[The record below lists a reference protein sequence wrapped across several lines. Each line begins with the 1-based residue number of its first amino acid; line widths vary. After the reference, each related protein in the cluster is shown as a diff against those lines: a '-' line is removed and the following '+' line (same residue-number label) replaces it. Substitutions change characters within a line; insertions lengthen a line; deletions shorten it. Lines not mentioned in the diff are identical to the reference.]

1 MKCLSKKI
9 SLTFILLLTSLL
21 CGAQSIEQYD
31 LPSPVADITPNT
43 DSTYLGIVFGEYSKS
58 GKLKNNTQCG
68 IFNVKTHKLTYMSD
82 IGDIGKNYFRFLKN
96 GVLIIT
102 TKEKKVVTIKYVDA
116 EQKCVTWGIHNI
128 LSAYHISKPFSM
140 IFAKHQDSLDKDFY
154 LQLRKVNNGEML
166 WREKS
171 LFSKIFTKDYIIDT
185 EESNDS
191 SEIFILS
198 HKLFK
203 FNIHEGV
210 KKEYKY
216 KKTLVNNIYNSD
228 NKIYLTENEQPT
240 YLDMNLNTSDINL
253 YRSGDKL
260 YLTENKQ
267 LTCLDMNLDTL
278 WTKAVAPLSYHNFIE
293 KGDTLY
299 LINMGYINQPAL
311 FHEFSGKYVPQYK
324 KSPYI
329 LSFNKQTG
337 EQIDFIEL
345 DRKKYPDDIHYIY
358 VDSHFY
364 YLDTDSQSFRKV
376 STGKDQIMIALHN
389 GDICITDKKQETI
402 DKYEDKRCYNEMF
415 KIDDTMCIGR
425 ICDYDDM
432 DFFLING
439 KGDVTHHFPK
449 GTKNVCHI
457 GKEIFYCIES
467 KLYGMKL

>member
-9 SLTFILLLTSLL
+9 SPTFILLLTSIL

-31 LPSPVADITPNT
+31 LPLSVADITPNA
-43 DSTYLGIVFGEYSKS
+43 DSTYLGVVFGEFRKN

-96 GVLIIT
+96 GVLRIT
-102 TKEKKVVTIKYVDA
+102 TKEKKVGTIKYVDA

-128 LSAYHISKPFSM
+128 LSAYHISRPFSM

-203 FNIHEGV
+203 FNIYEGV

-216 KKTLVNNIYNSD
+216 KEALENELFRSD
-228 NKIYLTENEQPT
+228 DRLFLTE
-240 YLDMNLNTSDINL
+240 
-253 YRSGDKL
+253 K
-260 YLTENKQ
+260 KQ

-278 WTKAVAPLSYHNFIE
+278 WTRQVTPFSYHRLFE

-299 LINMGYINQPAL
+299 LINRGLIYQPGL
-311 FHEFSGKYVPQYK
+311 FNGITGKYVPQYK

-389 GDICITDKKQETI
+389 GDVCITDKKQETI
-402 DKYEDKRCYNEMF
+402 DKYEDKRCYYEMF
-415 KIDDTMCIGR
+415 KIDDTICVGR
-425 ICDYDDM
+425 KCEDDM

-449 GTKNVCHI
+449 GTKKICHI
-457 GKEIFYCIES
+457 GKEIFYCIDG

>member
-1 MKCLSKKI
+1 MKCLLKKI
-9 SLTFILLLTSLL
+9 SFTFILLLTSLL

-31 LPSPVADITPNT
+31 LPLSVAYITPNA
-43 DSTYLGIVFGEYSKS
+43 DSTYLGIVFGEFRKN

-96 GVLIIT
+96 GVLRIT
-102 TKEKKVVTIKYVDA
+102 TKEKKVGTIKYVDA

-128 LSAYHISKPFSM
+128 LSAYHISRPFSM

-203 FNIHEGV
+203 FNIYEGV

-216 KKTLVNNIYNSD
+216 KEALENELFRSD
-228 NKIYLTENEQPT
+228 DRLFLTE
-240 YLDMNLNTSDINL
+240 
-253 YRSGDKL
+253 K
-260 YLTENKQ
+260 KQ

-278 WTKAVAPLSYHNFIE
+278 WTRQVTPFSYHRLFE

-299 LINMGYINQPAL
+299 LINRGLIYQPGL
-311 FHEFSGKYVPQYK
+311 FNGITGKYVPQYK

-389 GDICITDKKQETI
+389 GDVCITDKKQETI
-402 DKYEDKRCYNEMF
+402 DKYEDKRCYYEMF
-415 KIDDTMCIGR
+415 KIDDTICVGR
-425 ICDYDDM
+425 KCEDDT

-449 GTKNVCHI
+449 GTKKVCHI
-457 GKEIFYCIES
+457 GKEIFYCIDS

>member
-1 MKCLSKKI
+1 MNELLLQITPLFYNNMKCLLKKI
-9 SLTFILLLTSLL
+9 SFTFILLLTSLL
-21 CGAQSIEQYD
+21 CSAQDIKQYD
-31 LPSPVADITPNT
+31 LPSPVAYITPNA
-43 DSTYLGIVFGEYSKS
+43 DSTYLGIVFGEFRKS
-58 GKLKNNTQCG
+58 GRLKNNTQCG
-68 IFNVKTHKLTYMSD
+68 IFNPKTHQMTYMSD

-102 TKEKKVVTIKYVDA
+102 TKEKKVGTIKYVDA

-128 LSAYHISKPFSM
+128 LSAYHISRPFSM

-203 FNIHEGV
+203 FNIYEGV

-216 KKTLVNNIYNSD
+216 KEALENELFRSD
-228 NKIYLTENEQPT
+228 DRLFLTE
-240 YLDMNLNTSDINL
+240 
-253 YRSGDKL
+253 K
-260 YLTENKQ
+260 KQ

-278 WTKAVAPLSYHNFIE
+278 WTRQVTPFSYHRLFE

-299 LINMGYINQPAL
+299 LINRGLVYQPGL
-311 FHEFSGKYVPQYK
+311 FNGITGKYVPQYK

-389 GDICITDKKQETI
+389 GDVCITDKKQETI
-402 DKYEDKRCYNEMF
+402 DKYEDKRCYYEMF
-415 KIDDTMCIGR
+415 KIDDTICVGR
-425 ICDYDDM
+425 KCEDDM

-449 GTKNVCHI
+449 GTKKICHI
-457 GKEIFYCIES
+457 GKEIFYCIDG

>member
-1 MKCLSKKI
+1 MNELLLQITPLFYNNMKHLSKKI

-21 CGAQSIEQYD
+21 CSAQDIKQYD
-31 LPSPVADITPNT
+31 LPSPVADITPNA
-43 DSTYLGIVFGEYSKS
+43 DSTYLGVVFGEFRKS
-58 GKLKNNTQCG
+58 GRLKDNTQCG
-68 IFNVKTHKLTYMSD
+68 IFNPKTHQMTYMSD
-82 IGDIGKNYFRFLKN
+82 IQGWGKNAFYFLKE
-96 GVLIIT
+96 GALIAT
-102 TKEKKVVTIKYVDA
+102 TKENKLVTIKFVDA
-116 EQKCVTWGIHNI
+116 QQNGVIWSSDNI
-128 LSAYHISKPFSM
+128 LRAYHISKPFDL
-140 IFAKHQDSLDKDFY
+140 IYTKYQDTFDNNFY
-154 LQLRKVNNGEML
+154 IQLKKASDGEVI

-171 LFSKIFTKDYIIDT
+171 SHSKIFTKDYIIAM

-191 SEIFILS
+191 SEVFILS

-203 FNIHEGV
+203 FNIYEGV

-216 KKTLVNNIYNSD
+216 KEALENELFRSD
-228 NKIYLTENEQPT
+228 DRLFLTE
-240 YLDMNLNTSDINL
+240 
-253 YRSGDKL
+253 K
-260 YLTENKQ
+260 KQ

-278 WTKAVAPLSYHNFIE
+278 WTRQVTPFSYHRLLE

-299 LINMGYINQPAL
+299 LINRGLIYQPGL
-311 FHEFSGKYVPQYK
+311 FNGITGKYVPQYK

-358 VDSHFY
+358 VDMHFY
-364 YLDTDSQSFRKV
+364 YLDTDSHSFRKV

-389 GDICITDKKQETI
+389 GDICITDKKQEAI
-402 DKYEDKRCYNEMF
+402 DKYEDKRCYYEMF
-415 KIDDTMCIGR
+415 KIDDTICVGR
-425 ICDYDDM
+425 KCEDDT

-449 GTKNVCHI
+449 GTKKVCHI
-457 GKEIFYCIES
+457 DKEIFYCVEG

>member
-1 MKCLSKKI
+1 MKCLLKKI
-9 SLTFILLLTSLL
+9 SFTFILLLTSLL
-21 CGAQSIEQYD
+21 CSAQDIKQYD
-31 LPSPVADITPNT
+31 LPSPVAYITPNA
-43 DSTYLGIVFGEYSKS
+43 DSTYLGIVFGEFRKN

-102 TKEKKVVTIKYVDA
+102 TKEKKVGTIKYVDA

-128 LSAYHISKPFSM
+128 LSAYHISRPFSM

-171 LFSKIFTKDYIIDT
+171 LFSKIFTKDYIIDM

-191 SEIFILS
+191 SEVFILS

-203 FNIHEGV
+203 FNIYEGV

-216 KKTLVNNIYNSD
+216 KEALENELFRSD
-228 NKIYLTENEQPT
+228 DRLFLTE
-240 YLDMNLNTSDINL
+240 
-253 YRSGDKL
+253 K
-260 YLTENKQ
+260 KQ

-278 WTKAVAPLSYHNFIE
+278 WTRQVTPFSYHRLFE

-299 LINMGYINQPAL
+299 MINKGLVYQPGL
-311 FHEFSGKYVPQYK
+311 FNGITGKYVPQYK

-389 GDICITDKKQETI
+389 GDVCITDKKQETI
-402 DKYEDKRCYNEMF
+402 DKYEDKRCYYEMF
-415 KIDDTMCIGR
+415 KIDDTICVGR
-425 ICDYDDM
+425 KCEDDM

-449 GTKNVCHI
+449 GTKKICHI
-457 GKEIFYCIES
+457 GKEIFYCIDG
-467 KLYGMKL
+467 KFYGMKL

>member
-1 MKCLSKKI
+1 MKHLLKKI

-21 CGAQSIEQYD
+21 CSAQDIKQYD
-31 LPSPVADITPNT
+31 LPSPVADITPNA
-43 DSTYLGIVFGEYSKS
+43 DSTYLGVVFGEFRKS
-58 GKLKNNTQCG
+58 GRLKDNTQCG
-68 IFNVKTHKLTYMSD
+68 IFNPKTHQMTYMSD

-128 LSAYHISKPFSM
+128 LSAYHISRPFSM

-203 FNIHEGV
+203 FNIYEGV

-216 KKTLVNNIYNSD
+216 KEALENELFRSD
-228 NKIYLTENEQPT
+228 DRLFLTE
-240 YLDMNLNTSDINL
+240 
-253 YRSGDKL
+253 K
-260 YLTENKQ
+260 KQ

-278 WTKAVAPLSYHNFIE
+278 WTRQVTPFSYHRLFE

-299 LINMGYINQPAL
+299 LINRGLIYQPGL
-311 FHEFSGKYVPQYK
+311 FNGITGKYVPQYK

-358 VDSHFY
+358 VDMHFY

-389 GDICITDKKQETI
+389 GDVCITDKKQETI
-402 DKYEDKRCYNEMF
+402 DKYEDKRCYYEMF
-415 KIDDTMCIGR
+415 KIDDTICVGR
-425 ICDYDDM
+425 KCEDDT

-449 GTKNVCHI
+449 GTKKVCHI
-457 GKEIFYCIES
+457 DKEIFYCIDG

>member
-1 MKCLSKKI
+1 MKHLLKKI

-21 CGAQSIEQYD
+21 CSAQDIKQYD
-31 LPSPVADITPNT
+31 LPSPVADITPNA
-43 DSTYLGIVFGEYSKS
+43 DSTYLGVVFGEFRKS
-58 GKLKNNTQCG
+58 GRLKDNTQCG
-68 IFNVKTHKLTYMSD
+68 IFNPKTHQMTYMSD

-128 LSAYHISKPFSM
+128 LSAYHISRPFSM

-203 FNIHEGV
+203 FNIYEGV

-216 KKTLVNNIYNSD
+216 KEALENELFRSD
-228 NKIYLTENEQPT
+228 DRLFLTE
-240 YLDMNLNTSDINL
+240 
-253 YRSGDKL
+253 K
-260 YLTENKQ
+260 KQ

-278 WTKAVAPLSYHNFIE
+278 WTRQVTPFSYHRLFE

-299 LINMGYINQPAL
+299 LINRGLIYQPGL
-311 FHEFSGKYVPQYK
+311 FNGITGKYVPQYK

-358 VDSHFY
+358 VDMHFY

-389 GDICITDKKQETI
+389 GDVCITDKKQETI
-402 DKYEDKRCYNEMF
+402 DKYEDKSATMRCS
-415 KIDDTMCIGR
+415 R
-425 ICDYDDM
+425 
-432 DFFLING
+432 
-439 KGDVTHHFPK
+439 
-449 GTKNVCHI
+449 
-457 GKEIFYCIES
+457 
-467 KLYGMKL
+467 

>member
-1 MKCLSKKI
+1 MKHLPKKI
-9 SLTFILLLTSLL
+9 SFTFILLLTSLL

-31 LPSPVADITPNT
+31 LPLSVADITPNA
-43 DSTYLGIVFGEYSKS
+43 DSTYLGIVFGEFRKN

-96 GVLIIT
+96 GVLRIT
-102 TKEKKVVTIKYVDA
+102 TKEKKVGTIKYVDA

-128 LSAYHISKPFSM
+128 LSAYHISRPFSM

-203 FNIHEGV
+203 FNIYEGV

-216 KKTLVNNIYNSD
+216 KEALENELFRSD
-228 NKIYLTENEQPT
+228 DRLFLTE
-240 YLDMNLNTSDINL
+240 
-253 YRSGDKL
+253 K
-260 YLTENKQ
+260 KQ

-278 WTKAVAPLSYHNFIE
+278 WTRQVTPFSYHRLFE

-299 LINMGYINQPAL
+299 LINRGLIYQPGL
-311 FHEFSGKYVPQYK
+311 FNGITGKYVPQYK

-389 GDICITDKKQETI
+389 GDVCITDKKQETI
-402 DKYEDKRCYNEMF
+402 DKYEDKRCYYEMF
-415 KIDDTMCIGR
+415 KIDDTICVGR
-425 ICDYDDM
+425 KCEDDM

-449 GTKNVCHI
+449 GTKKVCHI
-457 GKEIFYCIES
+457 GKEIFYCIDS

>member
-1 MKCLSKKI
+1 MNELLLQITPLFYNNMKHLSKKI
-9 SLTFILLLTSLL
+9 SLTFILPLTSLL
-21 CGAQSIEQYD
+21 CSAQDIKQYD
-31 LPSPVADITPNT
+31 LPSPVADITPNA
-43 DSTYLGIVFGEYSKS
+43 DSTYLGVVFGEFRKS
-58 GKLKNNTQCG
+58 GRLKDNTQCG
-68 IFNVKTHKLTYMSD
+68 IFNPKTHQMTYMSD

-102 TKEKKVVTIKYVDA
+102 TKEKKVATIKYVDA

-128 LSAYHISKPFSM
+128 LSAYHISRPFSM

-216 KKTLVNNIYNSD
+216 KEALENELFRSD
-228 NKIYLTENEQPT
+228 DRLFLTE
-240 YLDMNLNTSDINL
+240 
-253 YRSGDKL
+253 K
-260 YLTENKQ
+260 KQ

-278 WTKAVAPLSYHNFIE
+278 WTRQVTPFSYHRLFE

-299 LINMGYINQPAL
+299 LINRGLIYQSGL
-311 FHEFSGKYVPQYK
+311 FNEITGKYVPQYK

-358 VDSHFY
+358 VDMHFY

-389 GDICITDKKQETI
+389 GDICITDRNQGML
-402 DKYEDKRCYNEMF
+402 DKYEDKRCYYEMF
-415 KIDDTMCIGR
+415 KIDDTICVGR
-425 ICDYDDM
+425 KCEDDT

-449 GTKNVCHI
+449 GTKKVCHI
-457 GKEIFYCIES
+457 GKEIFYCIEG

>member
-1 MKCLSKKI
+1 MKHISKKI
-9 SLTFILLLTSLL
+9 SFTFILLLTSLL

-31 LPSPVADITPNT
+31 LPSPVAYITPNA
-43 DSTYLGIVFGEYSKS
+43 DSTYLGIVFGEFRKS

-96 GVLIIT
+96 GVLIII
-102 TKEKKVVTIKYVDA
+102 TKEKKVGTIKYVDA

-128 LSAYHISKPFSM
+128 LSAYHISRPFSM

-154 LQLRKVNNGEML
+154 LQLRKVNNGEIL

-203 FNIHEGV
+203 FNIYEGV

-216 KKTLVNNIYNSD
+216 KEALENELFRSD
-228 NKIYLTENEQPT
+228 DRLFLTE
-240 YLDMNLNTSDINL
+240 
-253 YRSGDKL
+253 K
-260 YLTENKQ
+260 KQ

-278 WTKAVAPLSYHNFIE
+278 WTRQVTPFSYHRLFE

-299 LINMGYINQPAL
+299 LINRGLIYQPGL
-311 FHEFSGKYVPQYK
+311 FNGITGKYVPQYK

-345 DRKKYPDDIHYIY
+345 NRKKYPDDIHYIY

-364 YLDTDSQSFRKV
+364 FLDTDSQSFQKV

-389 GDICITDKKQETI
+389 GDVCITDKKQETI
-402 DKYEDKRCYNEMF
+402 DKYEDKRCYYEMF
-415 KIDDTMCIGR
+415 KIDDTICVGR
-425 ICDYDDM
+425 KCEDDT

-449 GTKNVCHI
+449 GTKKVCHI
-457 GKEIFYCIES
+457 GKEIFYCIDS

>member
-1 MKCLSKKI
+1 MNELLLQITPLFYNNMKCLLKKI
-9 SLTFILLLTSLL
+9 SFTFILLLTSLL
-21 CGAQSIEQYD
+21 CSAQSIEQYD
-31 LPSPVADITPNT
+31 LPSPVAYITPNA
-43 DSTYLGIVFGEYSKS
+43 DSTYLGIVFGEFRKS
-58 GKLKNNTQCG
+58 GRLKNNTQCG

-102 TKEKKVVTIKYVDA
+102 TKEKKVGTIKYVDA

-128 LSAYHISKPFSM
+128 LSAYHISRPFSM

-154 LQLRKVNNGEML
+154 LQLRKVNNGEIL

-191 SEIFILS
+191 SEVFILS

-203 FNIHEGV
+203 FNIYEGV

-216 KKTLVNNIYNSD
+216 KEALENELFRSD
-228 NKIYLTENEQPT
+228 DRLFLTE
-240 YLDMNLNTSDINL
+240 
-253 YRSGDKL
+253 K
-260 YLTENKQ
+260 KQ

-278 WTKAVAPLSYHNFIE
+278 WTRQVTPFSYHRLFE

-299 LINMGYINQPAL
+299 LINRGLIYQPGL
-311 FHEFSGKYVPQYK
+311 FNGITGKYVPQYK

-345 DRKKYPDDIHYIY
+345 NRKKYPDDIHYIY

-364 YLDTDSQSFRKV
+364 YLDTDSQSFQKV

-389 GDICITDKKQETI
+389 GDVCITDKKQETI
-402 DKYEDKRCYNEMF
+402 DKYEDKRCYYEMF
-415 KIDDTMCIGR
+415 KIDDTICVGR
-425 ICDYDDM
+425 KCEDDT

-449 GTKNVCHI
+449 GTKKVCHI
-457 GKEIFYCIES
+457 GKEIFYCIDG

>member
-21 CGAQSIEQYD
+21 CSAQSIEQYD
-31 LPSPVADITPNT
+31 LPSPVAYITPNA
-43 DSTYLGIVFGEYSKS
+43 DSTYLGIVFGEFRKN

-102 TKEKKVVTIKYVDA
+102 TKEKKVGTIKYVDA

-128 LSAYHISKPFSM
+128 LSAYHISRPFSM

-171 LFSKIFTKDYIIDT
+171 LFSKIFTKDYIIDM

-191 SEIFILS
+191 SEVFILS

-203 FNIHEGV
+203 FNIYEGV

-216 KKTLVNNIYNSD
+216 KEALENELFRSD
-228 NKIYLTENEQPT
+228 DRLFLTE
-240 YLDMNLNTSDINL
+240 
-253 YRSGDKL
+253 K
-260 YLTENKQ
+260 KQ

-278 WTKAVAPLSYHNFIE
+278 WTRQVTPFSYHRLFE

-299 LINMGYINQPAL
+299 LINRGLIYQPGL
-311 FHEFSGKYVPQYK
+311 FNGITGKYVPQYK

-389 GDICITDKKQETI
+389 GDVCITDKKQETI
-402 DKYEDKRCYNEMF
+402 DKYEDKRCYYEMF
-415 KIDDTMCIGR
+415 KIDDTICVGR
-425 ICDYDDM
+425 KCEDDM

-449 GTKNVCHI
+449 GTKKICHI
-457 GKEIFYCIES
+457 GKEIFYCIDG

>member
-21 CGAQSIEQYD
+21 CSAQDIKQYD
-31 LPSPVADITPNT
+31 LPSPVAYITPNA
-43 DSTYLGIVFGEYSKS
+43 DSTYLGIVFGEFRKS
-58 GKLKNNTQCG
+58 GRLKNNTQCG
-68 IFNVKTHKLTYMSD
+68 IFNPKTHQMTYMAD

-102 TKEKKVVTIKYVDA
+102 TKEKKVGTIKYVDA

-128 LSAYHISKPFSM
+128 LSAYHISRPFSM

-191 SEIFILS
+191 SELFILS

-216 KKTLVNNIYNSD
+216 KEALENELFRSD
-228 NKIYLTENEQPT
+228 DRLFLTE
-240 YLDMNLNTSDINL
+240 
-253 YRSGDKL
+253 K
-260 YLTENKQ
+260 KQ

-278 WTKAVAPLSYHNFIE
+278 WTRQVTPFSYHRLFE

-299 LINMGYINQPAL
+299 LINRGLIYQPGL
-311 FHEFSGKYVPQYK
+311 FNGITGKYVPQYK

-364 YLDTDSQSFRKV
+364 YLDTDSQSFQKV

-389 GDICITDKKQETI
+389 GDVCITDKKQETI
-402 DKYEDKRCYNEMF
+402 DKYEDKRCYYEMF
-415 KIDDTMCIGR
+415 KIDDTICVGR
-425 ICDYDDM
+425 KCEDDT

-449 GTKNVCHI
+449 GTKKVCHI
-457 GKEIFYCIES
+457 GKEIFYCIDG